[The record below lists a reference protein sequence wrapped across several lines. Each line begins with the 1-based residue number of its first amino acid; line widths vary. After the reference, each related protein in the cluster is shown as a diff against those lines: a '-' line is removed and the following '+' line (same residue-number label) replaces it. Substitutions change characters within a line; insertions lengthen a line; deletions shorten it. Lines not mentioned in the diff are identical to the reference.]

1 MTTYQLLL
9 ASTILGTFSTLAAH
23 AAVKTSPNDTVILA
37 PSTAVITSSA
47 GNTWGISSAACSS
60 TFAAGT
66 TSMVSLNGVADTTTC
81 SVVEI
86 AYVNGSIWQKNL
98 AGNWYSKAT
107 ATAAW
112 SAGTVTSPLP
122 LVSTATLNWAAPTAY
137 TSGAA
142 ITGALTYNVYQGVS
156 GSTLAKVQSGL
167 TALSAVITAGLTA
180 GSTMCFAV
188 TAVSAGVESAQ
199 SAQSCKAFAAVIL
212 TPQAPTLGPVS

>member
-1 MTTYQLLL
+1 MFIRI
-9 ASTILGTFSTLAAH
+9 ILSLVAGTALAA
-23 AAVKTSPNDTVILA
+23 VTTSPNDTVILA

-47 GNTWGISSAACSS
+47 GNTWGISNAACSTP
-60 TFAAGT
+60 TFATGT
-66 TSMVSLNGVADTTTC
+66 TSMVSLNGVADTSTC
-81 SVVEI
+81 NVVEL

-98 AGNWYSKAT
+98 AGNWYSKAS

-112 SAGTVTSPLP
+112 SAGTATSPLP

-156 GSTLAKVQSGL
+156 GAALTKVQSGL
-167 TALSAVITAGLTA
+167 TALSVVITAGLTA

-188 TAVSAGVESAQ
+188 TAVSAGIESAQ
-199 SAQSCKAFAAVIL
+199 SVQACKAFAAAIL
-212 TPQAPTLGPVS
+212 TPMAPTLGPVS

>member
-1 MTTYQLLL
+1 MRIFSRIVLCL
-9 ASTILGTFSTLAAH
+9 ATGTAVAA
-23 AAVKTSPNDTVILA
+23 TSPNDTVILA
-37 PSTAVITSSA
+37 PSTAAITSSA
-47 GNTWGISSAACSS
+47 GNTWGISSAACA
-60 TFAAGT
+60 TPFATGT

-122 LVSTATLNWAAPTAY
+122 LVSTATLNWAAPTDY

-167 TALSAVITAGLTA
+167 TASSVVITAGLTA

-199 SAQSCKAFAAVIL
+199 SAQACKAFAAAVL
-212 TPQAPTLGPVS
+212 TPMAPTLGPVS